1 MFNEKVGKVCRKKR
15 AGVKR
20 GKIEG
25 YEMQGKERKMKEGK
39 LEVERKRYRKSKRI
53 QIFGLHY

>member
-1 MFNEKVGKVCRKKR
+1 MFNRKVCRKKR

-39 LEVERKRYRKSKRI
+39 LEMERKRYRKSKRI